1 MFSLLISAQ
10 FWKLNSLDNTLESKN
25 GELFFFFANILQIT
39 SLSSDADL
47 YVIEFVDNTTQV
59 LGLENDE
66 TAKGILLKFLGSA
79 HMKAACYCQF
89 CSF

>member
-25 GELFFFFANILQIT
+25 GEEFFFFAELRLLQIT
-39 SLSSDADL
+39 SLDADL
-47 YVIEFVDNTTQV
+47 YVIEKVDNTTQV

-79 HMKAACYCQF
+79 QIKAAY
-89 CSF
+89 

>member
-25 GELFFFFANILQIT
+25 GEEFFFFANILQIT
-39 SLSSDADL
+39 SLDADL
-47 YVIEFVDNTTQV
+47 YVIENVDNTTQV

-66 TAKGILLKFLGSA
+66 TAKGILLKVFRLRADEGSLRL
-79 HMKAACYCQF
+79 
-89 CSF
+89 